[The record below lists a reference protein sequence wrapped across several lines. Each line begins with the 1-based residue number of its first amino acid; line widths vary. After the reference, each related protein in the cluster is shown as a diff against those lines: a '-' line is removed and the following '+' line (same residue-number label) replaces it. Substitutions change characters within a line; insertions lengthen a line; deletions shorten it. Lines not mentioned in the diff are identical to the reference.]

1 MNRWSSSVTVWRPRG
16 LVDELAKTALGRYAV
31 AVIGEEPRLAYNR
44 VLLSSVLAGRPART
58 RSSSGRPTGGGIAAS
73 RCATAIASPRST
85 PAAASS
91 RSPAKRALE
100 YSKLVLATGSTPL
113 RLNVPGADLAGVHTF
128 RDTRDVDLLLSARCR
143 RRSASSSVGGG
154 LLGLE
159 AAYGLAKAGAPVT
172 LLHLMDRLME
182 RQLDGPAADLLKTL
196 VERKGIRILLNA
208 STKCIHGDGHVEA
221 VELADGSRIE
231 ADAVIFAAGIRPN
244 IALAK
249 DAGIAVNRGIVVNDE
264 MQTASPDIYALGEC
278 AEHRGTCYGLVE
290 PAYEQARVLA
300 RHLAGRPA
308 SYQGSVVSTNL
319 KVSGVS
325 VFSAGDFM
333 GGEGGESLVLT
344 DRQARH
350 LQEARHRRRPAHRRG
365 AHRRYRRCA
374 VVSRADPQ
382 PREGDGD
389 PHRHDVRPRARASG
403 RQGSLIRRLEMT
415 AIDPTLRATKTTC
428 PYCGVGCG
436 VLATPTARAGAAIA
450 GDPDHP
456 ANFGRLCSKGSAL
469 GETVGAGK
477 PVAVPDDPLQGGAG
491 TRRLERCARP
501 RRPPHA
507 AHRPRATAPTR
518 SRSHLSGQL
527 RPRITTSPTS

>member
-1 MNRWSSSVTVWRPRG
+1 MSEPLVIVGNGMAAAR
-16 LVDELAKTALGRYAV
+16 LVDELAKTSLGRYAV

-44 VLLSSVLAGRPART
+44 VLLSSVLAGETGSHEIELRPADWWRHRGVT
-58 RSSSGRPTGGGIAAS
+58 VRYGYRVTEIDTGRRELKIEGEES
-73 RCATAIASPRST
+73 M
-85 PAAASS
+85 
-91 RSPAKRALE
+91 E

-128 RDTRDVDLLLSARCR
+128 RDTRDVDLLLTLAAAKKRVVV
-143 RRSASSSVGGG
+143 VGGG

-182 RQLDGPAADLLKTL
+182 RQLDGPAAGLLKAL

-208 STKCIHGDGHVEA
+208 STARIHGEDHIDA

-231 ADAVIFAAGIRPN
+231 ADAVIFAAGIKPN
-244 IALAK
+244 IALAR

-308 SYQGSVVSTNL
+308 AYQGSVVSTNL

-333 GGEGGESLVLT
+333 GGEGSESLVLS
-344 DRQARH
+344 DV
-350 LQEARHRRRPAHRRG
+350 RRG
-365 AHRRYRRCA
+365 TYKKLVIADGRLTGA
-374 VVSRADPQ
+374 VLI
-382 PREGDGD
+382 GDTID
-389 PHRHDVRPRARASG
+389 ALWYLE
-403 RQGSLIRRLEMT
+403 LIRNR
-415 AIDPTLRATKTTC
+415 DK
-428 PYCGVGCG
+428 V
-436 VLATPTARAGAAIA
+436 AAIRT
-450 GDPDHP
+450 DMM
-456 ANFGRLCSKGSAL
+456 FGRAL
-469 GETVGAGK
+469 
-477 PVAVPDDPLQGGAG
+477 
-491 TRRLERCARP
+491 ARP
-501 RRPPHA
+501 SKA
-507 AHRPRATAPTR
+507 A
-518 SRSHLSGQL
+518 
-527 RPRITTSPTS
+527 

>member
-1 MNRWSSSVTVWRPRG
+1 MSEPLVIVGNGMAAAR

-44 VLLSSVLAGRPART
+44 VLLSSVLAGETGSHEIELRPADWWRHRGVT
-58 RSSSGRPTGGGIAAS
+58 VRYGYRVTEIDTGRRELKIEGEES
-73 RCATAIASPRST
+73 M
-85 PAAASS
+85 
-91 RSPAKRALE
+91 E
-100 YSKLVLATGSTPL
+100 YSKLVLAVGSTPL

-128 RDTRDVDLLLSARCR
+128 RDTRDVDLLLTLAAARKR
-143 RRSASSSVGGG
+143 VVVVGGG

-182 RQLDGPAADLLKTL
+182 RQLDASAADLLKTL

-208 STKCIHGDGHVEA
+208 STARIHGEGHVQA

-308 SYQGSVVSTNL
+308 AYQGSVVSTNL

-325 VFSAGDFM
+325 VFSAGDFT
-333 GGEGGESLVLT
+333 GGEGSESLVLS
-344 DRQARH
+344 D
-350 LQEARHRRRPAHRRG
+350 RRRGTYKKLVISDGRLTG
-365 AHRRYRRCA
+365 A
-374 VVSRADPQ
+374 VLI
-382 PREGDGD
+382 GDTVD
-389 PHRHDVRPRARASG
+389 ALWYLE
-403 RQGSLIRRLEMT
+403 LIRNR
-415 AIDPTLRATKTTC
+415 DK
-428 PYCGVGCG
+428 V
-436 VLATPTARAGAAIA
+436 AAIRT
-450 GDPDHP
+450 DMM
-456 ANFGRLCSKGSAL
+456 FGRAL
-469 GETVGAGK
+469 
-477 PVAVPDDPLQGGAG
+477 
-491 TRRLERCARP
+491 ARP
-501 RRPPHA
+501 SKA
-507 AHRPRATAPTR
+507 A
-518 SRSHLSGQL
+518 
-527 RPRITTSPTS
+527 